1 MTDESTPSTV
11 HVLGGGPSGLSAA
24 FHLAQQRRPDLRIV
38 VHQMG
43 WRLGGKGATGRDAA
57 AGNRIE
63 EHGIHLF
70 GNMYA
75 NALHMMNDAFGALDD
90 GRTIETEFEVS
101 NFQMVTD
108 FSGGRWH
115 GFESSLPHND
125 ELPWE
130 HGTVAD
136 PAALVTSML
145 TTIEGILSSQ
155 ELPIPGTPPATSAAS
170 DRPSRLR
177 SAIDFVRHHSPGGLA
192 ERLAGLLGGLEAAK
206 AAVGDDLHAVSHGS
220 LLEMLEHFAALIE
233 QAMSEIGDEGD
244 LLGWI
249 FVELDLLA
257 TIMRGCIA
265 DEIFVKGIDSIDGP
279 SYQDWLRSHGAS
291 DALMRSSILL
301 VVPNTCMS
309 YADGDST
316 QPPTMS
322 AAAFVTFILRQ
333 IVAPG
338 NAAYFFK
345 VGTGETVILPLYEV
359 LLQWGVEFEF
369 FTKVLDVVPSDDGSR
384 IGSLVIERQAALA
397 DGVGAYEPL
406 AVISGGTM
414 YMPSEAGYEHAK
426 QQPDAELVWP
436 NVADFGQ
443 LADGAELRARGIN
456 LESWWADWAGTT
468 STLTLGPDDAVVV
481 AIPPRAQAAVCTSAL
496 AGSPAWGTM
505 IDHVETAATQALQ
518 IWLDRSTPELG
529 WRELPGTD
537 RWLGPSYTNPISAFA
552 DFTRTLASESW
563 PAEGG
568 PKGLIYFC
576 GVLQDPME
584 IPGFDDHAF
593 PDQQTQRVRDM
604 AAQYLRQ
611 LGGLLPYAAGGGND
625 ANTLDYS
632 VLHCYDETGSPTG
645 ENRVDQQFFR
655 ANIDPNE
662 RYTVSAP
669 GTLQYRLNSWESGYA
684 NCALCSDA
692 IFNGFNI
699 GSFEASVAAGKLASL
714 TVSGLPDLD
723 HVYGFEFLRPD
734 PPQPPPPILPPP
746 S

>member
-1 MTDESTPSTV
+1 MTDQSTTSTV

-38 VHQMG
+38 VHQLG
-43 WRLGGKGATGRDAA
+43 WRLGGKGATGRNAVAA
-57 AGNRIE
+57 NRIE

-75 NALHMMNDAFGALDD
+75 NALHMMNDAFGALAD
-90 GRTIETEFEVS
+90 GRSVETEFEVS

-108 FSGGRWH
+108 FSGGRWR
-115 GFESSLPHND
+115 GFESSLPHNH

-136 PAALVTSML
+136 PAALVQSML
-145 TTIEGILSSQ
+145 TTLEGVLTSQ
-155 ELPIPGTPPATSAAS
+155 ELPIPGTPPATSAQGE
-170 DRPSRLR
+170 RPSHLR
-177 SAIDFVRHHSPGGLA
+177 SAVDFVRHHAPGGLA
-192 ERLAGLLGGLEAAK
+192 ERLTGLLRDLEAAK
-206 AAVGDDLHAVSHGS
+206 SMVEADLHAMAHGS
-220 LLEMLEHFAALIE
+220 LLEMIE
-233 QAMSEIGDEGD
+233 SFEELVERAMSKIGDEGD

-249 FVELDLLA
+249 YVELDLLA

-265 DEIFVKGIDSIDGP
+265 DDVFVKGVDSIDDP
-279 SYQDWLRSHGAS
+279 PYQDWLRSHGAS

-309 YADGDST
+309 YVDGDCT
-316 QPPTMS
+316 RPPTMS
-322 AAAFVTFILRQ
+322 AAAFVTFMLRQ

-345 VGTGETVILPLYEV
+345 VGTGETVILPLYQA

-369 FTKVLDVVPSDDGSR
+369 FTKILDVVPSDDGSR

-397 DGVGAYEPL
+397 DGVTSYEPL
-406 AVISGGTM
+406 AVILDGAM
-414 YMPSEAGYEHAK
+414 LMPSDAGY
-426 QQPDAELVWP
+426 QQARQQSGADLVWP

-443 LADGAELRARGIN
+443 LADGAELRERGIN
-456 LESWWADWAGTT
+456 LESWWADWTGTT
-468 STLTLGPDDAVVV
+468 SSLTLGPNDALVV

-496 AGSPAWGTM
+496 AGSKAWGTM
-505 IDHVETAATQALQ
+505 IERVETSATQALQ
-518 IWLDRSTPELG
+518 IWLDRSTAELG
-529 WRELPGTD
+529 WPQLSGTD

-552 DFTRTLASESW
+552 DFSRTLAAESW

-568 PKGLIYFC
+568 PTGLIYFC
-576 GVLQDPME
+576 GVLQDPLE
-584 IPGFDDHAF
+584 VPGFDDHTF

-611 LGGLLPYAAGGGND
+611 LGGLLPYAADGGPD
-625 ANTLDYS
+625 ASTLDFS
-632 VLHCYDETGSPTG
+632 LLHCYDESGSPTG
-645 ENRVDQQFFR
+645 ENRVEQQFYR

-714 TVSGLPDLD
+714 TVSGLPELD
-723 HVYGFEFLRPD
+723 HVYGFEFLRPH

-746 S
+746 A